1 MITRAFIQEAGSGRL
16 GPEER
21 DLIGALGRRN
31 IPVELF
37 TRKRLA
43 RRQLPI
49 DRSTLVA
56 GGVPVV
62 LGALRQLG
70 IEPAEDEDYPSCLGH
85 ILYRRIWTGTVGR
98 LKESLFLDAGPPVFA
113 KPRGRRKRFTGR
125 VFGSPAD
132 LIHLEGA
139 SAATS
144 IYLSEVVDWVSE
156 YRVYVVQGRV
166 VGIHHY
172 GGDPAILPDDEV
184 VSKAVRTL
192 EASGQATAGYGL
204 DLGVLS
210 GGETALVEWN
220 DGFSLGSY
228 GLDASLYAEL
238 ILARWRELVG

>member
-1 MITRAFIQEAGSGRL
+1 MITRAFIQQAGSGRL

-21 DLIGALGRRN
+21 DLISDIGRRS

-56 GGVPVV
+56 GEVPVV

-70 IEPAEDEDYPSCLGH
+70 IEPAEDKDYPSCLGH
-85 ILYRRIWTGTVGR
+85 LLYRRIWTGTVGR
-98 LKESLFLDAGPPVFA
+98 LKEDLFQDAGPPVFA

-125 VFGSPAD
+125 VFDSPAD

-139 SAATS
+139 SAATP

-156 YRVYVVQGRV
+156 YRVYVVRGRV

-172 GGDPAILPDDEV
+172 GGDPAILPDEAV
-184 VSKAVRTL
+184 VSEAIRTL
-192 EASGQATAGYGL
+192 ESSGQATAGYGL

-210 GGETALVEWN
+210 GGQTAVVEWN

-228 GLDASLYAEL
+228 GLDPTLYTEL
-238 ILARWRELVG
+238 ILARWCELVG